1 MSLPRTQVEKGGLGE
16 TWMLMWDIC
25 KRILRLI
32 SLSLSLS
39 RARALSLSL
48 SLSLARSLLFDLALI
63 RSRSRS
69 FILYNVLSR
78 SPAKGRRRKQTKGS
92 CKVRRLVVSDSA
104 FLTDPDLR
112 GSWSACLIRCAD
124 GRAFSTTEPR
134 SLYFGKNDDVIVGVQ
149 LMVKP
154 SSNDKTSH
162 LALGK
167 KQTCGRCDSI
177 TFCVYTVSNCLSAM
191 CIPLDIFLLTI
202 MSPPLKRT
210 PSTFD

>member
-1 MSLPRTQVEKGGLGE
+1 MKSEE
-16 TWMLMWDIC
+16 
-25 KRILRLI
+25 
-32 SLSLSLS
+32 
-39 RARALSLSL
+39 
-48 SLSLARSLLFDLALI
+48 
-63 RSRSRS
+63 
-69 FILYNVLSR
+69 
-78 SPAKGRRRKQTKGS
+78 
-92 CKVRRLVVSDSA
+92 LVVSDSA

-124 GRAFSTTEPR
+124 GLAFSTTEPR
-134 SLYFGKNDDVIVGVQ
+134 SLHFGKNDDVIVGAVNDE
-149 LMVKP
+149 P
-154 SSNDKTSH
+154 SSNDKTFH

-167 KQTCGRCDSI
+167 KHTCGRCGSI